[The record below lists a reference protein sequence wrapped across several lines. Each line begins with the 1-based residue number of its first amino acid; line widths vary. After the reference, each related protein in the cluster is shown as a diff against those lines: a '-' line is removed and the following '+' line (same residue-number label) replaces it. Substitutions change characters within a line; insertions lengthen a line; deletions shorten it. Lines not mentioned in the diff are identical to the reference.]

1 MDKKVSIILVNYN
14 TTNDAIECIKSLS
27 YIDYRNYEVIIVDN
41 ASRATEVDKLKKNI
55 KNNDKCKLIL
65 SNENNGF
72 AGGNN
77 IGIKYALDNEA
88 DYVLLLNCDTEV
100 KEDFLS
106 KLIYEVENDNENVG
120 IAEGKIN
127 YYNSKNL
134 IWFAGGQIDWNKY
147 AGNHFGEGELDSEKY
162 NEKNI

>member
-65 SNENNGF
+65 SNTASSYKKYVDLNFNDIYF
-72 AGGNN
+72 L
-77 IGIKYALDNEA
+77 IRRDRGI
-88 DYVLLLNCDTEV
+88 
-100 KEDFLS
+100 
-106 KLIYEVENDNENVG
+106 
-120 IAEGKIN
+120 
-127 YYNSKNL
+127 
-134 IWFAGGQIDWNKY
+134 
-147 AGNHFGEGELDSEKY
+147 
-162 NEKNI
+162 